1 MTYGVQPT
9 GYVRKP
15 LSVILQEIEDA
26 MVTEFGPGVVQ
37 TSQSPLGQI
46 NGMMADLMAEIDERN
61 LDLYQSYDPNQ
72 ADGNRLD
79 MLGRIRLVSRNAET
93 DEQYRQ
99 AVTNEGQ
106 ARVDVQDLLRAV
118 KNVDGVTYVQVF
130 VNEAGEVT
138 NYGLES
144 GSISVAVIG
153 GDDSEIASVMRKYV
167 VPGINTFGN
176 TQITSTIDGF
186 CRSVAIIRPV
196 EVPVALDI
204 KVETNLDSF
213 GCPPPSTVAIRDYLV
228 EQWAESRINGKDA
241 SYFSIR
247 SIIESAFSNIEVKS
261 VTGARDTGVYP
272 INAPVPIGFTE
283 IAEITADNVLVSV
296 SE

>member
-26 MVTEFGPGVVQ
+26 MITEFGVGVIQ
-37 TSQSPLGQI
+37 TPQSPLGQI
-46 NGMMADLMAEIDERN
+46 NGMMADLLAEIDERN
-61 LDLYQSYDPNQ
+61 LDLYQSYDPDQ

-118 KNVDGVTYVQVF
+118 KNVEGVTYVQVF
-130 VNEAGEVT
+130 VNETGEVT
-138 NYGLES
+138 NYGLET

-186 CRSVAIIRPV
+186 CRSVAIIRPT
-196 EVPVALDI
+196 EVPVTLTITI
-204 KVETNLDSF
+204 KTTADQF
-213 GCPPPSTVAIRDYLV
+213 GCPPPSTVALK
-228 EQWAESRINGKDA
+228 EHLALTWAESRVNGLDP
-241 SYFSIR
+241 SFYTVR
-247 SIIESAFSNIEVKS
+247 SIIEREFSNVEIRTVQGQRDSIES
-261 VTGARDTGVYP
+261 P
-272 INAPVPIGFTE
+272 INEPVPIGFTE
-283 IAEITADNVLVSV
+283 IASLDVDNITVSV
-296 SE
+296 S